1 MEKPKRRQR
10 YRGKNPRHFSEKYK
24 EHEPERY
31 VADVARVVDR
41 GRTPAG
47 MHRPIMVREVMEVLA
62 PKAGEFAVDCTLG
75 YGGHAAALLAAIQPG
90 GRLIGVDI
98 DPIELP
104 KTESR
109 LRKLGFGTDVFTVQ
123 RSNFAGLARLLP
135 EPADVVFADLG
146 VSSMQMDNP
155 ERGFTYKY
163 EGPLDLRMNP
173 ERGQPAGALLA
184 RLDAPALAA
193 LLIENADEPNADR
206 IARAILQAPVSTTTE
221 LAAVVRSAGGD
232 DDAIRRVFQALRIAV
247 NDEFGALDEFLRSLP
262 LCLKAGGRAAVLSF
276 HSGEDRRVKKAFQ
289 SGEREGV
296 YSEIAHEIVRP
307 SPEELRANP
316 RSHSAKLRWARARM
330 EQL

>member
-1 MEKPKRRQR
+1 
-10 YRGKNPRHFSEKYK
+10 
-24 EHEPERY
+24 
-31 VADVARVVDR
+31 
-41 GRTPAG
+41 
-47 MHRPIMVREVMEVLA
+47 
-62 PKAGEFAVDCTLG
+62 
-75 YGGHAAALLAAIQPG
+75 
-90 GRLIGVDI
+90 
-98 DPIELP
+98 LP

-109 LRKLGFGTDVFTVQ
+109 LRKLGFGPDVFTAQ

-163 EGPLDLRMNP
+163 DGPLDLRMNP

-184 RLDAPALAA
+184 GRDAPALAA
-193 LLIENADEPNADR
+193 LLLENADEPDADR
-206 IARAILQAPVSTTTE
+206 IARAILQTPVSTTTE
-221 LAAVVRSAGGD
+221 LAAVVRRAGGD

-247 NDEFGALDEFLRSLP
+247 NDEFGALDEFLRNLP
-262 LCLKAGGRAAVLSF
+262 LCLKAGGRAAVLTF

-307 SPEELRANP
+307 SAEELRANP
-316 RSHSAKLRWARARM
+316 RSRSAKLRWAVAATSLRNT
-330 EQL
+330 L